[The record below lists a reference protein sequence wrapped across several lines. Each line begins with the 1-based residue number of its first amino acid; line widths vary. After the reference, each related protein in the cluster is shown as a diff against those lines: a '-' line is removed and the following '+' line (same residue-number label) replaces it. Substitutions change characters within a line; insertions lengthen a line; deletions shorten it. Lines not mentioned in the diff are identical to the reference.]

1 MKKYLFFVFSIFISI
16 SSIAQVKFTETF
28 DGSGHLDWNEYASK
42 EVSALIKMGMLD
54 LEVLKE
60 GWVAKTQTD
69 LPVLPE
75 YDFKV
80 TMKLVVPKIEKDE
93 EFVILF
99 DMDENFK
106 RTAFVFSENKFV
118 ACTFTTKSAKNGM
131 PSQCIFGDG
140 EEIQI
145 KLPKAKNREIEVVI
159 ERKGNKT
166 IVSYNNIEV
175 YKHNYKLH
183 SPYLGF
189 LTSTHLKVDELI
201 VEQRYTGESSY

>member
-1 MKKYLFFVFSIFISI
+1 MKKISVLVFSILISV
-16 SSIAQVKFTETF
+16 STFAQVKLTETF

-42 EVSALIKMGMLD
+42 EASAIIKMGMLD
-54 LEVLKE
+54 LEVFKE
-60 GWVAKTQTD
+60 GYVAKTQTD
-69 LPVLPE
+69 LPVLAE

-80 TMKLVVPKIEKDE
+80 TMKLVVPKINNEE

-118 ACTFTTKSAKNGM
+118 ACTFTTKSGKNGM
-131 PSQCIFGDG
+131 PTQCFFGDG
-140 EEIQI
+140 EETQI
-145 KLPKAKNREIEVVI
+145 KLPKAKNRAIEVVI

-166 IVSYNNIEV
+166 IVSYDNVEV

-189 LTSTHLKVDELI
+189 LTSTHLKVDEII
-201 VEQRYTGESSY
+201 VEQKYTGKSSY